1 MSGQYASGLEGE
13 RLAEAHLQSLGFK
26 VIARRTRS
34 RHGEIDLIASKGK
47 LLYFVE
53 VKYRPEGRLGCGLL
67 SITAEKRR
75 RLMDAAREYLKGD
88 PRPWRLA
95 YLEITRAG
103 ILFREDI
110 AHEQ

>member
-1 MSGQYASGLEGE
+1 MSGQYASGLGGE

-53 VKYRPEGRLGCGLL
+53 GHL
-67 SITAEKRR
+67 
-75 RLMDAAREYLKGD
+75 
-88 PRPWRLA
+88 
-95 YLEITRAG
+95 
-103 ILFREDI
+103 
-110 AHEQ
+110 